1 MPLPTVKGLIRPILL
16 LTNRSEV
23 FHNEAKIAHIRYQS
37 SGQAQYLETAL
48 EKYESALTSNRS
60 KNRAQRAS
68 VLSDYAFAL
77 WTQYQRLGQPED
89 LNRMI
94 AMQEEALELWDDANT
109 MPEGYPLYDCPGSY
123 PLLILMLG
131 NVYLASY
138 RSTRSAAAFR
148 KVFALYKRVS
158 EGEEDDFRNQAL
170 LGMGIA
176 LWTRCDLEQTSE
188 RLDDAIANLEA
199 VLKFTANKTSYDTMR
214 ARCLIHL
221 SSAYRLKYTESG
233 LLVKDLSR
241 AIQYG
246 CTHLQVPVEMK
257 PPLRGERLYSLARP
271 LLERY
276 DRTQD
281 VSDLE
286 EVERLALEVHALDVQ
301 SEGFYDSDYCGT
313 SADRASP
320 TRSAP
325 EKKMPN

>member
-1 MPLPTVKGLIRPILL
+1 MPLPTVKNLIRPILL

-37 SGQAQYLETAL
+37 SGQSQYLETAL
-48 EKYESALTSNRS
+48 GKYESALTSNRS
-60 KNRAQRAS
+60 KNRVQRAS

-89 LNRMI
+89 LNKMI
-94 AMQEEALELWDDANT
+94 VMQEEALELWDDADT
-109 MPEGYPLYDCPGSY
+109 MPEGY

-131 NVYLASY
+131 NAYLASY
-138 RSTRSAAAFR
+138 RSTRSAVAFG
-148 KVFALYKRVS
+148 KVFAFYKRVS
-158 EGEEDDFRNQAL
+158 EGDEDDLRNQAL

-199 VLKFTANKTSYDTMR
+199 VLEFTANKMGYDTMR

-221 SSAYRLKYTESG
+221 SSAYRL
-233 LLVKDLSR
+233 L
-241 AIQYG
+241 
-246 CTHLQVPVEMK
+246 VPVEMK
-257 PPLRGERLYSLARP
+257 PPLRGERLYSLARL

-276 DRTQD
+276 DRTRD

-301 SEGFYDSDYCGT
+301 SEEFYDSIVELQQAVHHRRGARQKRKC
-313 SADRASP
+313 
-320 TRSAP
+320 
-325 EKKMPN
+325 PN